1 MADAPQ
7 QVNSPDGRSWTVSI
21 EGRKRSLKET
31 RETPFFWAHIIVTAI
46 IAAVMIYIF
55 RNNNGVLWIL
65 VVATVIIW
73 AVGALGALFG
83 AMVKAETEGPPKE
96 HRLWKVT
103 KRSARNQAARDV
115 AAAISRGELTAEPPH
130 TRLEEI

>member
-1 MADAPQ
+1 
-7 QVNSPDGRSWTVSI
+7 
-21 EGRKRSLKET
+21 
-31 RETPFFWAHIIVTAI
+31 
-46 IAAVMIYIF
+46 MIYIF

-73 AVGALGALFG
+73 AVGAVGALFG